1 MELQNILSV
10 CAFAVFVITVL
21 IRAALL
27 RNRGIKA
34 MVFGATDKSDFLLV
48 PVVASI
54 AYTVLAN
61 TFDLPMWEPLIQPF
75 WESVV
80 PGWFGIG
87 LCGLAIIGF
96 ILTLISFGDSFRV
109 GIDTKNPDSLVTTG
123 MFAIS
128 RNPIYVCFLLFFIG
142 LFLVHCNIIIAITVV
157 VFALAIHRQVLREEK
172 FLKEYYGNEYAV
184 YCWKVRR
191 YL

>member
-1 MELQNILSV
+1 MNLQNILSV
-10 CAFAVFVITVL
+10 CAFAVFVIIVL
-21 IRAALL
+21 IRAAFM

-34 MVFGATDKSDFLLV
+34 IVFGVTDKSDFLLV

-54 AYTVLAN
+54 FYSILAK

-75 WESVV
+75 WESAI
-80 PGWFGIG
+80 PGWFGLG

-109 GIDTKNPDSLVTTG
+109 GIDNRNPDRLITTG
-123 MFAIS
+123 MFSIS

-142 LFLVHCNIIIAITVV
+142 LFLVHCNIIIAVAIVL
-157 VFALAIHRQVLREEK
+157 FALVIHRQVLREEA
-172 FLKEYYGNEYAV
+172 FLKDYYGNEYAV